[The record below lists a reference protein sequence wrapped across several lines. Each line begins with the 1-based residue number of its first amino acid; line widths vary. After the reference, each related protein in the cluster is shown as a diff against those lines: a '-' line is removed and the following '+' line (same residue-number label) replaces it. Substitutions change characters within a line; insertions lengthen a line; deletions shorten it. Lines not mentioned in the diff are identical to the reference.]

1 MAFDF
6 SRYLPRYNIVW
17 NSPSRDSMDSMPLS
31 GRLGAGA
38 NVWVQDGSVWIYL
51 GLNSAYD
58 ENGRLLKLGCL
69 RVTPEGGLQ

>member
-38 NVWVQDGSVWIYL
+38 NRP
-51 GLNSAYD
+51 
-58 ENGRLLKLGCL
+58 NGKILSEEERDKNLT
-69 RVTPEGGLQ
+69 R